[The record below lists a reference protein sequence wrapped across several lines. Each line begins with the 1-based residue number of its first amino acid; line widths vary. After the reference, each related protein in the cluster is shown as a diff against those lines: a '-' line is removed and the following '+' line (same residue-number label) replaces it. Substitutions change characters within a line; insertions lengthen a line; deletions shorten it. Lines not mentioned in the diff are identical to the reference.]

1 MKHLLN
7 GVAVVAA
14 LVIAGPVWAQN
25 PSAGNPMGTAGP
37 NPGGPGLTPYSG
49 GAPTNSAAPPAHH
62 AVRHAKAM
70 HHFHKRMAHKAALTG
85 DTTAQL
91 NRQELAR
98 IQGGNLSSPPAPGPG
113 GEMGGPPPGPEQPVV
128 PGRNFG
134 PKTSGSNYIP
144 PSPSAGNAMG
154 MPGPSTGGPGL
165 TPYSGGAPAP
175 H

>member
-14 LVIAGPVWAQN
+14 LVIAGPVWAQT

-49 GAPTNSAAPPAHH
+49 GAPGNSAAPPAHH

-70 HHFHKRMAHKAALTG
+70 HHFHRGMAHKAALTG

-91 NRQELAR
+91 NREELAR
-98 IQGGNLSSPPAPGPG
+98 IQGGNVGNPPAPGA
-113 GEMGGPPPGPEQPVV
+113 EAPPPAGAAPVI

-144 PSPSAGNAMG
+144 PSSSSGNSMG

-165 TPYSGGAPAP
+165 TPYSAGAPP